1 MHGHSV
7 VQCRNDNG
15 EEHKRRIQRTD
26 EAYGPQAKSRDVA
39 FRSVRKPSAVM
50 CAEGQVQGGLVH
62 GLGFAFMEEL
72 TSENGKIL
80 NDSFTDYKMLTSM
93 DAPKIG
99 IIFVESNDPNGPYG
113 AKALGEPPLVAAAP
127 TIANAIYNAIGVR
140 IKETPITP
148 EKILKALKNK
158 A

>member
-1 MHGHSV
+1 
-7 VQCRNDNG
+7 
-15 EEHKRRIQRTD
+15 
-26 EAYGPQAKSRDVA
+26 
-39 FRSVRKPSAVM
+39 M

-72 TSENGKIL
+72 IPVNGKIL

-93 DAPKIG
+93 DAPTIS

-113 AKALGEPPLVAAAP
+113 AKSLGEPPLVAAAP

-140 IKETPITP
+140 VKETPITP